1 MDFFSFASF
10 WKVGEEEGKSTLQY
24 WISFLSYYSPSKQ
37 AKLMTYI
44 KKWIYCSFVLDKS
57 SSLNYIWFWTKN
69 HLSYFF
75 PLVLFVPLACSSN
88 NETSVINCQ
97 LVMSLLIWVYLIQTQ
112 QKLVGI
118 VSVDDLMCK
127 TISEESCRSLL
138 RCMGSVQADI
148 PDWHYQTHII
158 ILTELGGW
166 PFFDHTHTCLEH
178 CSFKKVGKCQ
188 RSNQVQDW
196 NELRTLLCCVSRN
209 MGVVARVLK

>member
-1 MDFFSFASF
+1 MPARDVLTHLGLLGPNSA
-10 WKVGEEEGKSTLQY
+10 KVKIL
-24 WISFLSYYSPSKQ
+24 
-37 AKLMTYI
+37 
-44 KKWIYCSFVLDKS
+44 
-57 SSLNYIWFWTKN
+57 
-69 HLSYFF
+69 
-75 PLVLFVPLACSSN
+75 
-88 NETSVINCQ
+88 
-97 LVMSLLIWVYLIQTQ
+97 
-112 QKLVGI
+112 GI

-196 NELRTLLCCVSRN
+196 NELYSPLLCVTKYGSGCTSPKIAFLQYWTDLLTLWIFKTKEN
-209 MGVVARVLK
+209 KNHQKICFKKLSSNFKDQSKFKMYLKSNNTLMRWWTF

>member
-1 MDFFSFASF
+1 MTFLGYLF
-10 WKVGEEEGKSTLQY
+10 Y
-24 WISFLSYYSPSKQ
+24 WLN
-37 AKLMTYI
+37 T
-44 KKWIYCSFVLDKS
+44 KKPAR
-57 SSLNYIWFWTKN
+57 T